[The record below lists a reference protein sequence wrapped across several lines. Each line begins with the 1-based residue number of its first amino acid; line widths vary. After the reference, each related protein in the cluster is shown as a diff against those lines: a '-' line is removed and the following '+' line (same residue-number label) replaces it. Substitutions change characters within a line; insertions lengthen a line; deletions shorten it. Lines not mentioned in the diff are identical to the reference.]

1 MKIWYASGLA
11 IVLTLSTLSASAD
24 DQLKT
29 PKEQISYVFGVQ
41 IARNLLQQGL
51 DLDDKAFSQAIADV
65 WGNKK
70 LKMSPEAMQ
79 ASMQQFR
86 AEMAKH
92 FEEVAAVNEK
102 EGKAYRDK
110 NKKTRGV
117 VELSSGVQYR
127 ILKKGSGKKPSPT
140 DTVVVN
146 YKGSLVDGKVFD
158 SSYERKEPLTIAVN
172 GVIPGWQEVLPKMT
186 VGSKWNVVIPPEM
199 AYGKRGNGA
208 IGPDSTLVFDI
219 ELLSIK

>member
-1 MKIWYASGLA
+1 MKYRYPSLLA
-11 IVLTLSTLSASAD
+11 VLLATFTLTVSAAD
-24 DQLKT
+24 ELKT
-29 PKEQISYVFGVQ
+29 PREQISYVFGVQ
-41 IARNLLQQGL
+41 VARNLMQQGL
-51 DLDDKAFSQAIADV
+51 SLDDKAFSKAISDV

-70 LKMSPEAMQ
+70 LRMSPEAMQ

-86 AEMAKH
+86 AEMAKR
-92 FEEVAAVNEK
+92 FEAEAAKNEK
-102 EGKAYRDK
+102 EGKAYREK
-110 NKKTRGV
+110 NKKTKGV

-127 ILKKGSGKKPSPT
+127 ILKKGKGKKPSPT

-146 YKGSLVDGKVFD
+146 YKGSLVNGKVFD

-172 GVIPGWQEVLPKMT
+172 GVIPGWQEILPKMT

>member
-1 MKIWYASGLA
+1 MKHRYSSLLA
-11 IVLTLSTLSASAD
+11 VLLATFALSVSAA

-29 PKEQISYVFGVQ
+29 QKQQISYVFGVQ
-41 IARNLLQQGL
+41 VARNMLQQGL
-51 DLDDKAFSQAIADV
+51 ELDEKAFSQAVSDV

-70 LKMSPEAMQ
+70 LRMSPEAMQ

-86 AEMAKH
+86 TEMAKR
-92 FEEVAAVNEK
+92 FEEMAAKNEK
-102 EGKAYRDK
+102 DGKAYREK
-110 NKKTRGV
+110 NKKTKGV

-127 ILKKGSGKKPSPT
+127 ILKKGKGKKPSPT

-158 SSYERKEPLTIAVN
+158 SSYERKQPLTIAVN

-219 ELLSIK
+219 ELMDIK

>member
-1 MKIWYASGLA
+1 MKYRYSGLLA
-11 IVLTLSTLSASAD
+11 VLLATFTLTVSAD
-24 DQLKT
+24 SKIDT

-41 IARNLLQQGL
+41 VARNFLQQGL
-51 DLDDKAFSQAIADV
+51 DLDDKAFAQAISDV
-65 WGNKK
+65 WGKKK

-92 FEEVAAVNEK
+92 FEAMAAENEK
-102 EGKAYRDK
+102 AGKAYREK
-110 NKKTRGV
+110 NKKTKGV

-127 ILKKGSGKKPSPT
+127 ILKKGKGKKPSKT

-146 YKGSLVDGKVFD
+146 YKGTLVNGKVFD
-158 SSYERKEPLTIAVN
+158 SSYERKQPLTIPVN
-172 GVIPGWQEVLPKMT
+172 GVIPGWQEILPKMR
-186 VGSKWNVVIPPEM
+186 VGGKWNVVIPPEM

>member
-1 MKIWYASGLA
+1 MKYRYTSLLAVLLTMCTLTVNAS
-11 IVLTLSTLSASAD
+11 SE
-24 DQLKT
+24 LKT
-29 PKEQISYVFGVQ
+29 QKQQISYVFGVQ
-41 IARNLLQQGL
+41 IANNLLQQGL
-51 DLDDKAFSQAIADV
+51 DLDEKAFSQAISDV
-65 WGNKK
+65 WGKKK

-86 AEMAKH
+86 TEMSKR
-92 FEEVAAVNEK
+92 FEEAAAANEK
-102 EGKAYRDK
+102 AGKAYREK
-110 NKKTRGV
+110 NKKTKGV

-127 ILKKGSGKKPSPT
+127 IIKKGKGKKPSPT

-158 SSYERKEPLTIAVN
+158 SSYERKQPLTIPVN

-219 ELLSIK
+219 ELVSIK